1 MIKDVRRARPAN
13 SFNFLEDTNMS
24 TLENKI
30 IITQQQIDAAIT
42 TYNLQDLVKILPP
55 QNYISHA
62 QKTVRSTIEAL
73 CKDFV
78 LTPYLKAIPKRP
90 GAHPGKGLPSKRATI
105 EALYGL
111 NRHRTDCIEKL
122 SKKWVRKAIKY
133 AVKNERKIDVAFA
146 LRLMRENEQ
155 YYQKILATKAKE
167 KRNAALA
174 ERMVSVV
181 IADKSLPYSGAIID
195 LTQKNSS
202 QSTSNLELPLAD
214 DALVFIAVYPK
225 DGPKAYQLIDSL
237 GLTFIDGVVWDRDVQ
252 VPTGDWTKNQ
262 HTNVLIAIKGNPK
275 KPAIEF
281 QLASIHLEHKTS
293 EMTSI
298 PDYYFDMMEQMFP
311 GEQYLEV
318 FSCRQFSDKWHIFET
333 NI

>member
-1 MIKDVRRARPAN
+1 
-13 SFNFLEDTNMS
+13 MS
-24 TLENKI
+24 TTKNKN
-30 IITQQQIDAAIT
+30 IITQQEIDAAIIA
-42 TYNLQDLVKILPP
+42 YNLQDLIKIFPP
-55 QNYISHA
+55 KNYKAHA
-62 QKTVRSTIEAL
+62 KKTVRSTIEAL

-90 GAHPGKGLPSKRATI
+90 GAQPGKGLPSKRVTI
-105 EALYGL
+105 ETLYSL
-111 NRHRTDCIEKL
+111 NRYRSDCIEKL
-122 SKKWVRKAIKY
+122 TTKWVRKAIKY
-133 AVKNERKIDVAFA
+133 AVKNERKIDVAFV

-167 KRNAALA
+167 ERNAALA
-174 ERMVSVV
+174 ARMVSAV

-195 LTQKNSS
+195 LTENNSS
-202 QSTSNLELPLAD
+202 QSASNLKLPLAD

-225 DGPKAYQLIDSL
+225 NEPKAYQLIGSL

-262 HTNVLIAIKGNPK
+262 HTNVLIALKGNPK
-275 KPAIEF
+275 IPATAF
-281 QLASIHLEHKTS
+281 QLASVYLEHKTP

-333 NI
+333 NV